1 MQRSTERIL
10 TTHAGSLPRP
20 ADLLDLLR
28 DGAAGERFERRV
40 KEAVSEIVREQIA
53 HGLDI
58 VDDGEASKPSFV
70 TYATQR
76 LGGLELRPSEPLS
89 TFAGS
94 REHLAFPEF
103 YAVAGGPSPGGVD
116 RDRPLRSVCTGP
128 ITFVGHDAV
137 QRDNANLEAPLHGSR
152 VSEAFLPAISPSNV
166 QAYIVNEFYA
176 SDE

>member
-40 KEAVSEIVREQIA
+40 KEAVSEIVREQVD

-116 RDRPLRSVCTGP
+116 GARPLRAGCTSP
-128 ITFVGHDAV
+128 ITFVGQDAL
-137 QRDNANLEAPLHGSR
+137 QRDIANLKAALDGTNAT
-152 VSEAFLPAISPSNV
+152 EAFLPAISP
-166 QAYIVNEFYA
+166 
-176 SDE
+176 

>member
-1 MQRSTERIL
+1 MQRSTDRIL

-20 ADLLDLLR
+20 SDLLEMLR
-28 DGAAGERFERRV
+28 AGATDGPFQRRV
-40 KEAVSEIVREQIA
+40 REAVAEVVRKQIE

-103 YAVAGGPSPGGVD
+103 YATAGGPSPGGVD
-116 RDRPLRSVCTGP
+116 RDRPLRSFCTCP
-128 ITFVGHDAV
+128 ISYIGHAAV
-137 QRDNANLEAPLHGSR
+137 QRDIANLTAALAGVNATEA
-152 VSEAFLPAISPSNV
+152 
-166 QAYIVNEFYA
+166 
-176 SDE
+176 